1 MVVDTE
7 TGSFQ
12 CERADIIMD
21 VGETLNA
28 AIDIGQ
34 ARQNLFPNPNPTH
47 LSRIEPNPKLYL
59 WGRLR
64 APS

>member
-1 MVVDTE
+1 MVVDSE

-34 ARQNLFPNPNPTH
+34 ARLVLSLTLTLTQSIPCA
-47 LSRIEPNPKLYL
+47 LSRI
-59 WGRLR
+59 
-64 APS
+64 PSFTCGGG

>member
-34 ARQNLFPNPNPTH
+34 ARLNLFLTLSQPIPRAS
-47 LSRIEPNPKLYL
+47 SRIPNATC
-59 WGRLR
+59 GGG
-64 APS
+64 